1 MNRIFRV
8 EDFDFFVKKK
18 LSFKEQNDLS
28 LFIDSLRENIFLGKP
43 LSYSFLREKKFGS
56 KRVYFLVYED
66 EQIVLLVGVSD
77 KKAQQQ
83 TINHIKEYLPYYKKL
98 IDTFSTQ

>member
-1 MNRIFRV
+1 MIYLYLLTLYERIFFLANPYRIL
-8 EDFDFFVKKK
+8 FF
-18 LSFKEQNDLS
+18 
-28 LFIDSLRENIFLGKP
+28 GK
-43 LSYSFLREKKFGS
+43 KKFGS